1 MIDPVELTQKLI
13 RCESITPQ
21 DKGAQKVMA
30 EPLEAMGFKISWL
43 PFVEEKTELVENFF
57 ARLGTKDRKSGGKH
71 LCYMGHTDVVPVGRM
86 DDWTYPP
93 FAAEIHDGKLYGRG
107 ASDMKSANAAFVV
120 AAQRFQGDH
129 PNFVKDDIGSIS
141 LLITGDEEGL
151 SVNGTIKVVDW
162 LKRHDQ
168 LPDVALVGE
177 PSNADHMGQRIQ
189 VGRRGSWNGK
199 LRVQGVQGHSAY
211 PEKADNPVP
220 KMVEMLHKLAQHR
233 LDEGNEFFPPS
244 HLVLA
249 SVDVGNNAF
258 NIIPARVEAMVN
270 IRYNSLW
277 TRETLESHVRSLLDE
292 CGYAYELESWS
303 YYQSFLVKDTEWRD
317 LVAGVVQEASGHKP
331 IFNTA
336 GGASDACHIS
346 PYCPVVEYGVTNAT
360 IHKVDEHVE
369 VKDIEELTETYRL
382 ILEKFFYPHP

>member
-1 MIDPVELTQKLI
+1 MLLLWRRFDRFLADHP
-13 RCESITPQ
+13 
-21 DKGAQKVMA
+21 D
-30 EPLEAMGFKISWL
+30 
-43 PFVEEKTELVENFF
+43 FVE
-57 ARLGTKDRKSGGKH
+57 KDS
-71 LCYMGHTDVVPVGRM
+71 
-86 DDWTYPP
+86 
-93 FAAEIHDGKLYGRG
+93 
-107 ASDMKSANAAFVV
+107 
-120 AAQRFQGDH
+120 
-129 PNFVKDDIGSIS
+129 GSIS

-151 SVNGTIKVVDW
+151 SVNGTVKVVDW

-258 NIIPARVEAMVN
+258 NIIPARVEAMIN
-270 IRYNSLW
+270 IRYNNVW

-331 IFNTA
+331 IFNTG
-336 GGASDACHIS
+336 GGASDACHIA

-369 VKDIEELTETYRL
+369 VKDIEVVDGKLTG
-382 ILEKFFYPHP
+382 